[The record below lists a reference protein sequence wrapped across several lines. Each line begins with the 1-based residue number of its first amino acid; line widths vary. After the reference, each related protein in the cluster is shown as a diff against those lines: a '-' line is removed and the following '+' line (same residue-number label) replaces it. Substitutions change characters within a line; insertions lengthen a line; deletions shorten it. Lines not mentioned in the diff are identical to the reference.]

1 MNHKGK
7 RSDLDHKAALM
18 EAIRQNDIA
27 KVVSLIENGV
37 DIEPLSTL
45 WLDSPLKWAI
55 YMGHKFI
62 VKILISKGAKTN
74 LRDSDS
80 FFPIH
85 WAVRRN
91 QKEIVEILLQNGA
104 DVNAKCG
111 YSSPTPIYYALKEAN
126 IEIVKIL
133 LSYDAKIDE
142 PNQDNVTPIH
152 EAVYANQKSI
162 LEMFLKTYPNLTKP
176 CFNSIL
182 QFAIYS
188 NMPDIAEMLINYGV
202 QIDAYYTE
210 IGATP
215 IHVAVGLCENNALEN
230 TKMLLRKGASMKI
243 KNIDGYT
250 PLECALKKDNGKKL
264 DFMKVITYH
273 QHN

>member
-1 MNHKGK
+1 MNHKGRK
-7 RSDLDHKAALM
+7 SDLDHKAALM

-27 KVVSLIENGV
+27 KVVSLIENSV
-37 DIEPLSTL
+37 DIKPSSTL

-142 PNQDNVTPIH
+142 PNQDDVTPIH
-152 EAVYANQKSI
+152 EAVYANQKSM

-188 NMPDIAEMLINYGV
+188 NMPDIAEMLLDHGV
-202 QIDAYYTE
+202 EIDAYD
-210 IGATP
+210 GGVTP
-215 IHVAVGLCENNALEN
+215 IHIAVEFCENNPLEH
-230 TKMLLRKGASMKI
+230 TKMLLRKGASLKI
-243 KNIDGYT
+243 KYVDGNT
-250 PLECALKKDNGKKL
+250 PLECALKKDTGKKL
-264 DFMKVITYH
+264 DSMKVITYH
-273 QHN
+273 QYN